1 MPIVFTQNP
10 KNPRHFSHL
19 SIRVSSDLS
28 NELEKEVRRQGT
40 TVNALV
46 NRVLE
51 RYLAFDRMA
60 DYDHSVTLERGFF
73 EKIIEK
79 ASNEDL
85 VDLAKSLGPKIVK
98 RDFAF
103 FNIAPTLDNLITKYF
118 EPAGA
123 FSDRFDLNIS
133 GEAPD
138 LKLVLTHEHGRKWS
152 GFLGEYCD
160 QVVESVLGVR
170 PLIKVEDD
178 LVTIEFAPGTMPG
191 RTGNRDHSSGPKTVP
206 RS

>member
-1 MPIVFTQNP
+1 MPDVTMQNP
-10 KNPRHFSHL
+10 RIGKRFFHL
-19 SIRVSSDLS
+19 SIRVSSNVS
-28 NELEKEVRRQGT
+28 IELEREVKRQGT

-60 DYDHSVTLERGFF
+60 DYDHSVTIERGFF

-79 ASNEDL
+79 ASSEDL
-85 VDLAKSLGPKIVK
+85 VEIARILGPKIVK

-103 FNIAPTLDNLITKYF
+103 FNIAPTLDNLVAKYF
-118 EPAGA
+118 EPVGA

-138 LKLVLTHEHGRKWS
+138 LKLVLTHEYGRKWS
-152 GFLGEYCD
+152 EFLGEYCD
-160 QVVESVLGVR
+160 QVIESVLGVK

-178 LVTIEFAPGTMPG
+178 LVTIEFRPGTLLG
-191 RTGNRDHSSGPKTVP
+191 RVGNRSHSPSL
-206 RS
+206 